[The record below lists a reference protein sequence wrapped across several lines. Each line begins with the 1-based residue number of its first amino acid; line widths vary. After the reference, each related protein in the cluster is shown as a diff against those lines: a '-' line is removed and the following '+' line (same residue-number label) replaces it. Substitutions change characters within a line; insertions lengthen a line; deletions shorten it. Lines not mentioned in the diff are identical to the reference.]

1 MVQNSDQTCG
11 YGIVVFESGRRV
23 HSVVAM
29 AVMMWQYSYR
39 TPAAKVVFAL
49 GFYKRSIVE
58 L

>member
-11 YGIVVFESGRRV
+11 YGLLVFESGRRV

-29 AVMMWQYSYR
+29 MVMMRRYSYR
-39 TPAAKVVFAL
+39 TPAAKVVFTL